1 MEEVTTLTKEDREA
15 VEDKAFAEAKK
26 IDTAKLH
33 ARIDDEFDKVNEKL
47 KERQALLSKQ
57 ITDYMESVKM

>member
-1 MEEVTTLTKEDREA
+1 MSPQLELLTVKVDLGSGSDS
-15 VEDKAFAEAKK
+15 V
-26 IDTAKLH
+26 DTGP
-33 ARIDDEFDKVNEKL
+33 VNEKL